1 MLLKFIKS
9 NVSQADKVKPIALA
23 KENFI
28 VPVLDYTHLLKWT

>member
-9 NVSQADKVKPIALA
+9 NESQPDKVKPIALA

-28 VPVLDYTHLLKWT
+28 VPVITYIS